1 MPRNWCFLCRTR
13 TLEVILMV
21 SKRAYSRVKVKSVD
35 VDQLIAKAKDVAQIS
50 LGLDIGKLEIVA
62 CLRWSQGQFERP
74 WSVNNPFEINALVD
88 LCVETN
94 KVVKV
99 VVAMESTGTYGDA
112 VRRALTV
119 AKIPVMRVA
128 GKHVSDYTEIFDGVP
143 SQHDGK
149 DAAMIAELSAIGK
162 GASWNYIPDPE
173 ALAHVRYHVRSIDHV
188 KNEFVRLIGKLE
200 ASVARHWPE
209 LTREIELS
217 TPTALKLLATY
228 GSPAEA
234 AKNSELKTQLRR
246 WGPKFNPGKIDRIV
260 DAACSSSGI
269 PMDSYEMLW
278 MKDLATHAVE
288 ANRKVLRFAKGIE
301 EILLKDTFWCNYV
314 KAVGAGTLG
323 VLLTTVGDPRNYPN
337 AGSLLKALGLNL
349 KERSSGA
356 RIGEKAITKRGSAQA
371 RRWLY
376 FWALRAVQQPA
387 LKDWYFRFHA
397 TQPGQ
402 LRRDHRKMK
411 GLICL
416 MRKLVRSLRRSVC
429 DGVAFDYQKVTDQ
442 HKTAP
447 RRRRRT
453 KKEPVAN
460 FPAEKTT
467 E

>member
-1 MPRNWCFLCRTR
+1 
-13 TLEVILMV
+13 MV

-301 EILLKDTFWCNYV
+301 EILLKDTFWCNYI

>member
-1 MPRNWCFLCRTR
+1 
-13 TLEVILMV
+13 MV

-35 VDQLIAKAKDVAQIS
+35 VYQLTAKAKDVAKVS

-74 WSVNNPFEINALVD
+74 WSVNNPFEINALVE
-88 LCVETN
+88 LCVEMS
-94 KVVKV
+94 KVVEM

-149 DAAMIAELSAIGK
+149 DAAMIAELSAMGK
-162 GASWNYIPDPE
+162 GAIWNYIPDPE
-173 ALAHVRYHVRSIDHV
+173 ALSHVRYHVRSIDHA

-217 TPTALKLLATY
+217 TPTALKLLGTY

-234 AKNSELKTQLRR
+234 AKNGELKTQLRK
-246 WGPKFNPGKIDRIV
+246 WGPKFNPSKIDRIV
-260 DAACSSSGI
+260 DTTCSSSGI

-278 MKDLATHAVE
+278 MKDLATQAVE
-288 ANRKVLRFAKGIE
+288 ANRKVLRSAKGIE

-314 KAVGAGTLG
+314 QAVGAGTLG

-376 FWALRAVQQPA
+376 FWSLRAVQQPA
-387 LKDWYFRFHA
+387 LKEWYFRFHA
-397 TQPGQ
+397 TEPGKP
-402 LRRDHRKMK
+402 RKDHRKMK

-442 HKTAP
+442 PKPAS

-453 KKEPVAN
+453 KKEPAAN
-460 FPAEKTT
+460 IQTEKTA

>member
-1 MPRNWCFLCRTR
+1 
-13 TLEVILMV
+13 MV